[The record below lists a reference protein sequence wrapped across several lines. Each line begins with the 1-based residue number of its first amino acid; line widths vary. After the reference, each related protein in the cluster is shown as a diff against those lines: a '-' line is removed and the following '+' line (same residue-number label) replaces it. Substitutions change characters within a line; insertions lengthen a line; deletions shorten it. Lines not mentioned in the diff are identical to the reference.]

1 MFLETVLKEK
11 KAKVK
16 EWKTSVSVSELKE
29 SMQDVEKRP
38 FYNVFAERC
47 ANAVKIIAEVKKA
60 SPSMGILKEDF
71 NLEQLVSAYNEGG
84 AAAISVITE
93 EKFFSGNIQL
103 LKEVKKLTSLPILRK
118 DFIVDDYEIYQAKAF
133 GADSILLIA
142 EALEKSQLYD
152 FTALAK
158 EIDLDVLIELHS
170 LKSYEDKLLDIKDF
184 LLGINNRDLYSLKVD
199 LSTSEEI
206 LKHIPEDQKVVIES
220 GIKDRKD
227 IERFIQLG
235 VSNFLIGTNLVLS
248 ENPAMMLKM
257 LNGLNQ

>member
-16 EWKTSVSVSELKE
+16 EWKASTPVSELKE
-29 SMQDVEKRP
+29 RMQDVEKRP
-38 FYNVFAERC
+38 FYNVFSKRGEKT
-47 ANAVKIIAEVKKA
+47 VKIIAEVKKA
-60 SPSMGILKEDF
+60 SPSMGLLKEDF
-71 NLEQLVSAYNEGG
+71 NVEQLVSAYNEGG
-84 AAAISVITE
+84 SAAISVITE
-93 EKFFSGNIQL
+93 EKFFSGNIL
-103 LKEVKKLTSLPILRK
+103 LLTEVRKLTSLPILRK

-142 EALEKSQLYD
+142 EALERSQLSD
-152 FTALAK
+152 FAALAK
-158 EIDLDVLIELHS
+158 EIGLDVLIELHS
-170 LKSYEDKLLDIKDF
+170 LKSYEKLLDIKDF
-184 LLGINNRDLYSLKVD
+184 LLGINNRDLYSLKID
-199 LSTSEEI
+199 LSTSEKI
-206 LKHIPEDQKVVIES
+206 LRHIPEDQKVVIES

-257 LNGLNQ
+257 LNGYNQ